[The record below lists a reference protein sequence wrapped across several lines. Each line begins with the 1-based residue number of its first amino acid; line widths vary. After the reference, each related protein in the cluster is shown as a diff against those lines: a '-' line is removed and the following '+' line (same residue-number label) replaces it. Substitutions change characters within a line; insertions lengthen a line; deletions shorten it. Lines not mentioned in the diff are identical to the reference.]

1 MTPSTSES
9 VVRHA
14 ARRLGLQAAAMVA
27 VVVLAVAGF
36 GAWITVRQESANARM
51 LVVAAAS
58 NADDVIDPP
67 AGMWLAMRSADGNLR
82 FTAGMPAGL
91 PDRSAL
97 DNPTP
102 PADTTVDLPAGHFLV
117 HTAKPPD
124 GKTVQAVLAL
134 EPWEAQRNSLLLG
147 LLGAALVGLIFA
159 AVAGVLLA
167 RRALT
172 PLQRTL
178 RLQRQFVADASHEL
192 RTPLTLLHTRVQ
204 LLNRELRNAPVA
216 DQIRTEA
223 AGVVLDSSR
232 LTDLVE
238 DLLLAAEG
246 DGTATEVHLEP
257 LVLDVVGAS
266 RSYAEEHD
274 ITIDHAI
281 TPATARASAPALR
294 RALIALVDNAIE
306 HTQAGGTITITARPS
321 GHTVLL
327 TVEDTG
333 SGFSPDQAAELMT
346 RFHSGGQRSGR
357 RRYGLGLALVND
369 IADRYGGR
377 LDVHSAPGQGAVFT
391 LVLPRGTDT

>member
-1 MTPSTSES
+1 MTPASEE
-9 VVRHA
+9 VVRRA
-14 ARRLGLQAAAMVA
+14 ARRLGLQAAGMVA

-36 GAWITVRQESANARM
+36 GALITARQESADAQL
-51 LVVAAAS
+51 LVVAAAN

-67 AGMWLAMRSADGNLR
+67 AGMWLAMRDTKGTLHVTN
-82 FTAGMPAGL
+82 GMPAGL
-91 PDRSAL
+91 PDLSAL
-97 DNPTP
+97 DSPGPTP
-102 PADTTVDLPAGHFLV
+102 ADSTVDLPTGHFLV

-134 EPWEAQRNSLLLG
+134 QPWEAQRDSLLLG
-147 LLGAALVGLIFA
+147 LLAAALVGLAFA
-159 AVAGVLLA
+159 AVAGILLA

-192 RTPLTLLHTRVQ
+192 RTPLTLLHTRAQ
-204 LLNRELRNAPVA
+204 LLNRELRDAP
-216 DQIRTEA
+216 DHLRDEA
-223 AGVVLDSSR
+223 AGVVRDSSR

-246 DGTATEVHLEP
+246 DNTADEVDLGP
-257 LVLDVVGAS
+257 LAAEVIGAT
-266 RSYAEEHD
+266 RPYAEERGITLDHD
-274 ITIDHAI
+274 IA
-281 TPATARASAPALR
+281 PALTRASPSALR
-294 RALIALVDNAIE
+294 RALLALVDNAIE
-306 HTQAGGTITITARPS
+306 HTPTGGTVTITVRTA
-321 GHTVLL
+321 GHDVRLR
-327 TVEDTG
+327 VADTG

-377 LDVHSAPGQGAVFT
+377 LEANSEPGRGAVFT
-391 LVLPRGTDT
+391 LVLPRATT

>member
-1 MTPSTSES
+1 MTPSTGEA
-9 VVRHA
+9 VVRRA
-14 ARRLGLQAAAMVA
+14 ARRLGLQAAGMVA

-36 GAWITVRQESANARM
+36 GAWITVRQESANAQM

-67 AGMWLAMRSADGNLR
+67 AGMWLAMRDADGVLHA
-82 FTAGMPAGL
+82 TKGMPAGL
-91 PDRSAL
+91 PDLSAL
-97 DNPTP
+97 DSPTP
-102 PADTTVDLPAGHFLV
+102 PADSTVELAAGHFLV

-134 EPWEAQRNSLLLG
+134 RPWEAQRNSLLVG
-147 LLGAALVGLIFA
+147 LLAAAIIGLAFA

-204 LLNRELRNAPVA
+204 LLHRDLRDAPERLR
-216 DQIRTEA
+216 DEA
-223 AGVVLDSSR
+223 AGVVRDSSR
-232 LTDLVE
+232 LTELVE
-238 DLLLAAEG
+238 DLLLAADG
-246 DGTATEVHLEP
+246 DGTATEVDLEP
-257 LVLDVVGAS
+257 LVADVIGAS
-266 RSYAEEHD
+266 RSYAEEHG
-274 ITIDHAI
+274 ITIDHDL
-281 TPATARASAPALR
+281 TPAIAQASAAALH
-294 RALIALVDNAIE
+294 RALTALVDNAIE
-306 HTQAGGTITITARPS
+306 HTPPGGTVTITVRAAGHHARLA
-321 GHTVLL
+321 VR
-327 TVEDTG
+327 DTG
-333 SGFSPDQAAELMT
+333 TGFSPGQAAELTT

-377 LDVHSAPGQGAVFT
+377 LEADSEPGRGATFT
-391 LVLPRGTDT
+391 LVLPRANR

>member
-1 MTPSTSES
+1 MTPSAGEA
-9 VVRHA
+9 VVRRA
-14 ARRLGLQAAAMVA
+14 ARRLGLQAAGMVA

-36 GAWITVRQESANARM
+36 GALITVRQESANATM
-51 LVVAAAS
+51 VVVAAAN

-67 AGMWLAMRSADGNLR
+67 AGVWLALRDADGVVHVTR
-82 FTAGMPAGL
+82 GMPAGL
-91 PDRSAL
+91 PDLSAL
-97 DNPTP
+97 DGPAP
-102 PADTTVDLPAGHFLV
+102 PADDTVELPAGRFLV

-124 GKTVQAVLAL
+124 GRTVQAVLAL
-134 EPWEAQRNSLLLG
+134 RPWEAQRNSLLLG
-147 LLGAALVGLIFA
+147 LLVAAIVGLAFA

-204 LLNRELRNAPVA
+204 LLNRELRDAAVPE
-216 DQIRTEA
+216 QIRAEA

-246 DGTATEVHLEP
+246 DGTTTEVDLEP
-257 LVLDVVGAS
+257 LVVDVIAAT
-266 RSYAEEHD
+266 RPYAEEHR
-274 ITIDHAI
+274 ITVDHAA
-281 TPATARASAPALR
+281 TPATVRASAPAVR

-306 HTQAGGTITITARPS
+306 HTPPGGAVTITVRTA

-327 TVEDTG
+327 AVTDTG
-333 SGFSPDQAAELMT
+333 AGFSPDQTAELMT

-377 LDVHSAPGQGAVFT
+377 LEADSAPGRGATFT
-391 LVLPRGTDT
+391 LVLPRAT

>member
-1 MTPSTSES
+1 MTPSAGEA
-9 VVRHA
+9 VVRRA
-14 ARRLGLQAAAMVA
+14 ARRLGLQAAGMVA

-36 GAWITVRQESANARM
+36 GALITVRQESANARM

-67 AGMWLAMRSADGNLR
+67 AGMWLAMRDADGVLHV
-82 FTAGMPAGL
+82 TTGMPAGL
-91 PDRSAL
+91 PDLSAL
-97 DNPTP
+97 DSPTP
-102 PADTTVDLPAGHFLV
+102 PADSTVELRTGHFLV

-134 EPWEAQRNSLLLG
+134 QPWEAQRNALLLG
-147 LLGAALVGLIFA
+147 LLAAAAIGLVFA

-204 LLNRELRNAPVA
+204 LLNRELRDAAVS
-216 DQIRTEA
+216 DEIRAKA

-246 DGTATEVHLEP
+246 DDTATAVELAP
-257 LVLDVVGAS
+257 LVLDVVGAT
-266 RSYAEEHD
+266 RPYAEERGLTLDHD
-274 ITIDHAI
+274 IS
-281 TPATARASAPALR
+281 PAVTRASASALR

-306 HTQAGGTITITARPS
+306 HTPTDGTVTITVRTT
-321 GHTVLL
+321 GHDVLL
-327 TVEDTG
+327 AVTDTG
-333 SGFSPDQAAELMT
+333 AGFSPDQTAELIT
-346 RFHSGGQRSGR
+346 RFHSGGQRSSR

-377 LDVHSAPGQGAVFT
+377 LDADSSPGHGATFT
-391 LVLPRGTDT
+391 LVLPRATP